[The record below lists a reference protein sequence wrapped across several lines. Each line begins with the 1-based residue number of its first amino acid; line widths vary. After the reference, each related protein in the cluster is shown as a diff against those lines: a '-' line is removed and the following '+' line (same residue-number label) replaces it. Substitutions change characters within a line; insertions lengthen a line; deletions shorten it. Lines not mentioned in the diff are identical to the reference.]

1 MIHGVKELTFL
12 DDDNCFACG
21 SENPVGL
28 KLKFKLDPDQGTAVS
43 ETVIADHFNGWK
55 GAVHG
60 GIITTMLDEIMV
72 YACTSSGWFTV
83 TGTIE
88 VKFHNPVP
96 TGELLVISGRIEENR
111 GRSIRT
117 SATIKFKGNVLAS
130 AKAVL
135 IPVKYQESSMNRIA
149 GRLIK

>member
-1 MIHGVKELTFL
+1 MTLKDSIVL

-21 SENPVGL
+21 TKNPIGL
-28 KLKFKLDPDQGTAVS
+28 QLKFKLEPETGTAVT

-60 GIITTMLDEIMV
+60 GIITTLLDEIMV

-88 VKFHNPVP
+88 VKFHKPVP
-96 TGELLVISGRIEENR
+96 TGKKIIVTGRIIENR
-111 GRSIRT
+111 GRSIST
-117 SATIKFKGNVLAS
+117 VGTIERDGIILAS

-135 IPVKYQESSMNRIA
+135 IPMRHEKNSLDIIA
-149 GRLIK
+149 ERLVN

>member
-1 MIHGVKELTFL
+1 MAVKDIMKL

-21 SENPVGL
+21 SENSIGL
-28 KLKFKLDPDQGTAVS
+28 KLKFRLDPENGTAVS

-60 GIITTMLDEIMV
+60 GIITTLLDEIMV

-88 VKFHNPVP
+88 VKFHKPVP
-96 TGELLVISGRIEENR
+96 TGELLKITGKIEENR

-117 SATIKFKGNVLAS
+117 SATLEVENAVLAS

-135 IPVKYQESSMNRIA
+135 IPVKYCENSMDIISE
-149 GRLIK
+149 RLIN

>member
-1 MIHGVKELTFL
+1 MAVKELTLL

-28 KLKFKLDPDQGTAVS
+28 KLKFSLDPEKGTAVS
-43 ETVIADHFNGWK
+43 STVIADHFNGWK

-60 GIITTMLDEIMV
+60 GIITTLLDEIMV

-88 VKFHNPVP
+88 VKFHKPVP
-96 TGELLVISGRIEENR
+96 TGELLVVTGRIEENR

-117 SATIKFKGNVLAS
+117 SATLEFHGNVLAS

-135 IPVKYQESSMNRIA
+135 IPVKYEEGSMNRIA
-149 GRLIK
+149 GRLI

>member
-1 MIHGVKELTFL
+1 MTVKDLTLL
-12 DDDNCFACG
+12 DDNSCFACG
-21 SENPVGL
+21 SENPAGL
-28 KLKFKLDPDQGTAVS
+28 KLKFRLDPEKGTAVT

-60 GIITTMLDEIMV
+60 GIITTLLDETMV

-88 VKFHNPVP
+88 VKFHKPVP

-117 SATIKFKGNVLAS
+117 SATLDFQGNVHAS
-130 AKAVL
+130 AKAIL
-135 IPVKYQESSMNRIA
+135 IPVKHEQNFMDRIA
-149 GRLIK
+149 GRLAK

>member
-1 MIHGVKELTFL
+1 MAVKDLTLL

-21 SENPVGL
+21 SENPIGL
-28 KLKFKLDPDQGTAVS
+28 KLKFRLDPENGTAVS

-60 GIITTMLDEIMV
+60 GIITTLLDEIMV

-83 TGTIE
+83 TGNIE
-88 VKFHNPVP
+88 VRFHKPVP
-96 TGELLVISGRIEENR
+96 TGELLSITGRIEENR
-111 GRSIRT
+111 GRSICT
-117 SATIKFKGNVLAS
+117 SATLEFNGKVLAS

-135 IPVKYQESSMNRIA
+135 IPVKYDESSIDIISE
-149 GRLIK
+149 RLIN

>member
-1 MIHGVKELTFL
+1 MTATDLALL

-21 SENPVGL
+21 SDNPIGL
-28 KLKFKLDPDQGTAVS
+28 KLKFRLDRKNGTAVS

-60 GIITTMLDEIMV
+60 GIITTLLDEIMV

-83 TGTIE
+83 TGTIK
-88 VKFHNPVP
+88 VKFHKPVP
-96 TGELLVISGRIEENR
+96 TGKLLTITGRIEENR
-111 GRSIRT
+111 GRSILT
-117 SATIKFKGNVLAS
+117 SGALKLNGKVLAS

-135 IPVKYQESSMNRIA
+135 IPIKYAENSLDIISE
-149 GRLIK
+149 RLVN

>member
-1 MIHGVKELTFL
+1 MAVKDLTLL

-21 SENPVGL
+21 SGNPIGL
-28 KLKFKLDPDQGTAVS
+28 KLKFRLDRENGTAVT

-60 GIITTMLDEIMV
+60 GIITTLLDEIMV

-88 VKFHNPVP
+88 VKFHKPVP
-96 TGELLVISGRIEENR
+96 TEELLTVKGRIEENR
-111 GRSIRT
+111 GRSILT
-117 SATIKFKGNVLAS
+117 SATLELKGQVLAS

-135 IPVKYQESSMNRIA
+135 IPVKFDENSMDSISE
-149 GRLIK
+149 RLID

>member
-1 MIHGVKELTFL
+1 MTVTDLALL

-21 SENPVGL
+21 SDNPIGL
-28 KLKFKLDPDQGTAVS
+28 KLKFRLDRKNGTAVS

-60 GIITTMLDEIMV
+60 GIITTLLDEIMV

-88 VKFHNPVP
+88 VKFHRPVP
-96 TGELLVISGRIEENR
+96 TGELLTITGRIEANR
-111 GRSIRT
+111 GRSILT
-117 SATIKFKGNVLAS
+117 SGTLKLKGKVLAS

-135 IPVKYQESSMNRIA
+135 VPIKYAENALDIISE
-149 GRLIK
+149 RLVN

>member
-1 MIHGVKELTFL
+1 MAVKDLALL

-21 SENPVGL
+21 SENPIGL
-28 KLKFKLDPDQGTAVS
+28 KLKFRLDPENGTAVS

-60 GIITTMLDEIMV
+60 GIITTLLDEIMV

-83 TGTIE
+83 TGNIE
-88 VKFHNPVP
+88 VRFHKPVP
-96 TGELLVISGRIEENR
+96 TGELLSITGRIEENR
-111 GRSIRT
+111 GRSICT
-117 SATIKFKGNVLAS
+117 SSTLEFNGKVLAS

-135 IPVKYQESSMNRIA
+135 IPVKYDESSMDTISE
-149 GRLIK
+149 RLIN